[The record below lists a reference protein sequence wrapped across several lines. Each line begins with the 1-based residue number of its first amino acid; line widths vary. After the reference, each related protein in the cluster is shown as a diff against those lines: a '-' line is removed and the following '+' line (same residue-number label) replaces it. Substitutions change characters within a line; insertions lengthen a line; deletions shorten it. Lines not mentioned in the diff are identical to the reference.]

1 MKGNGYYQIG
11 RGGFGKRSKLLPGE
25 EPEGTAELHPAVV
38 FQAVDEFPDR
48 TVKQGRGARRGE
60 AWRLRD
66 AAAAK
71 VIIVTGRK
79 KRDPAYFT

>member
-1 MKGNGYYQIG
+1 MKGNGYYHIG
-11 RGGFGKRSKLLPGE
+11 RGGFGKRSKLLPGD

-48 TVKQGRGARRGE
+48 TVKQGRGPGCGE

-66 AAAAK
+66 AAAAE
-71 VIIVTGRK
+71 VIVVAGCK
-79 KRDPAYFT
+79 KRDPA